1 MNLLDIA
8 DARDMIQAEI
18 HIAVQDQGNH
28 DTLTNALNALSGSEV
43 AEVADRVT
51 AITAEKAQVTYA
63 ILAGWI
69 IPELA

>member
-51 AITAEKAQVTYA
+51 ALTAEKVQVTYA

-69 IPELA
+69 SSELA